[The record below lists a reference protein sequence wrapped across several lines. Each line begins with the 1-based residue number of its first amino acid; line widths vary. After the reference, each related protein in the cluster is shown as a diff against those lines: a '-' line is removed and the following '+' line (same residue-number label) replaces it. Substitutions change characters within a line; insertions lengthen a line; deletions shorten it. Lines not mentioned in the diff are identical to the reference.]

1 MNRSESGPYEMVRG
15 RENVYELGHIVSYQ
29 GKETLPMWGD
39 KYCGQ
44 INGSD
49 STVFPPIDNS
59 NVPARIY
66 TFEPDI
72 CR

>member
-49 STVFPPIDNS
+49 STVFPPIDDS